1 MTNNSEDPQD
11 HRGRR
16 NLLSAL
22 AHSPALHSQM
32 QAAKKLLI
40 PARNPRALP
49 SYLTETTVTTIRPQR
64 SQQMARQNGCKA
76 TAGLDPAEIDWR
88 EMLEKTTD
96 LAKIRSRSVVFLL
109 DEQNLSV
116 TAKKLGYTVQYD
128 QLARHIRQNTRKAE
142 FRIFIASDPRSQ
154 AKAKRL
160 KMLGYKVHVKNIRHK
175 LLPNGEQRR
184 DCNVDN
190 IFAFWAGYCTLKNG
204 HDVFVLGSGDYGL
217 SGELSQAMR
226 SLLGKRAAEI
236 MTLSLPGS
244 TAQDLDA
251 SRNKS
256 ISANLEIGLDLL
268 RPLPAKSDNT
278 LATLYSERN

>member
-1 MTNNSEDPQD
+1 
-11 HRGRR
+11 
-16 NLLSAL
+16 
-22 AHSPALHSQM
+22 
-32 QAAKKLLI
+32 
-40 PARNPRALP
+40 
-49 SYLTETTVTTIRPQR
+49 
-64 SQQMARQNGCKA
+64 MARHNGCKA
-76 TAGLDPAEIDWR
+76 TAGLDPAGIDWR

-96 LAKIRSRSVVFLL
+96 LARIRARKVVFLL
-109 DEQNLSV
+109 DEQNLSI
-116 TAKKLGYTVQYD
+116 TAKKLGYTVKYD
-128 QLARHIRQNTRKAE
+128 QLARRIRDNTKKAE
-142 FRIFIASDPRSQ
+142 LRIFIASDPRSQ

-184 DCNVDN
+184 DCNIDN
-190 IFAFWAGYCTLKNG
+190 IFAFWAGYCTQRNG

-217 SGELSQAMR
+217 SGELSQAMH
-226 SLLGKRAAEI
+226 SLLGKRAAEV

-268 RPLPAKSDNT
+268 SPLAC
-278 LATLYSERN
+278 